1 MDSTH
6 APVEMLIYVWK
17 VLSLPFAS
25 VPLTWLSLFLFIF
38 PVEGED
44 FCYVTNFANP
54 RHIRVLYLEFSDFLY
69 FLICSIFSLRFEI
82 QRLIPP
88 SLVRWQKENCASC
101 SLIQKAVGI
110 VFFFWNTFF
119 FCRYFPVTWQWTML
133 GMFGIPSI
141 CTKGVASFR
150 VVLHSTALVWETFCM
165 RGLLRRL
172 QAGKK
177 RTWLN

>member
-119 FCRYFPVTWQWTML
+119 FLQIFPCHLAMDNAGDVWHPQHLYQRCCFFQSCPPQHSL
-133 GMFGIPSI
+133 GMRDFLHER
-141 CTKGVASFR
+141 VA
-150 VVLHSTALVWETFCM
+150 
-165 RGLLRRL
+165 
-172 QAGKK
+172 
-177 RTWLN
+177 